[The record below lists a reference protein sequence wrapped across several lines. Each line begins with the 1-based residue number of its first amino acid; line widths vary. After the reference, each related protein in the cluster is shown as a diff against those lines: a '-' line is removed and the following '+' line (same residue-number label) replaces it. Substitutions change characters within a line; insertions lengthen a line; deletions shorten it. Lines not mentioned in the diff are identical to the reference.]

1 MNGIVMSICTL
12 KYFIAVYRIYLVK
25 ILKNIDSFPFK
36 SVFNSVLNSSKNFGW
51 IKKEFN
57 KEANS
62 FSMSSVFMFTPY
74 NITYMRFFQLDT

>member
-1 MNGIVMSICTL
+1 MERKDSMIDEIVAESKT
-12 KYFIAVYRIYLVK
+12 
-25 ILKNIDSFPFK
+25 N
-36 SVFNSVLNSSKNFGW
+36 NS
-51 IKKEFN
+51 KKEFN

>member
-1 MNGIVMSICTL
+1 MAL
-12 KYFIAVYRIYLVK
+12 KVK